1 MKTEI
6 RLAQLDDAAGIQAV
20 YAPYCESSNVTFE
33 TVAPTRDEM
42 AERITRIMSAYP
54 WLVAETEGRVAG
66 YVYASRFR
74 ERAAYRWTAEV
85 AVYVALDE
93 QQRGLG
99 RALYTSLISIL
110 RAQGYVKAIAGITLP
125 NAASVRLHEKLG
137 FQKVGSFPGI
147 GYKDGRWLDVGWWQ
161 LALQPEISGPP
172 EPQPFPSIC
181 NGPAVVAALDGGRT
195 LANHSI

>member
-1 MKTEI
+1 
-6 RLAQLDDAAGIQAV
+6 
-20 YAPYCESSNVTFE
+20 
-33 TVAPTRDEM
+33 
-42 AERITRIMSAYP
+42 
-54 WLVAETEGRVAG
+54 
-66 YVYASRFR
+66 
-74 ERAAYRWTAEV
+74 
-85 AVYVALDE
+85 
-93 QQRGLG
+93 
-99 RALYTSLISIL
+99 
-110 RAQGYVKAIAGITLP
+110 
-125 NAASVRLHEKLG
+125 LHEKLG